1 MGSVSNASDDGQYI
15 KSFLNS
21 IVSNMAIGQNDT
33 LIEMAIIDSDVNKLW
48 NLTTYQTQSDLIAA
62 IGNIDFGN
70 SISRLQ
76 LDLGDIRTFVRR
88 EALKHRRGDR
98 TDVQN
103 DLVLILDNQSRV
115 TSSWHTSTLW
125 SSHNL
130 SVLNGNV
137 IVISV
142 GPMDD
147 DDAAAEIE
155 SLATDPSH
163 ILHVGSY
170 SELATITDALLNL
183 ICS

>member
-21 IVSNMAIGQNDT
+21 IVSNMVIGQNDT
-33 LIEMAIIDSDVNKLW
+33 LIEMAIIDSDVHKLW

-76 LDLGDIRTFVRR
+76 LDFGDIRTFVRR

-103 DLVLILDNQSRV
+103 ELVLILDNQSRV
-115 TSSWHTSTLW
+115 TSSWYTSTLW

-170 SELATITDALLNL
+170 SELETITDALLNL